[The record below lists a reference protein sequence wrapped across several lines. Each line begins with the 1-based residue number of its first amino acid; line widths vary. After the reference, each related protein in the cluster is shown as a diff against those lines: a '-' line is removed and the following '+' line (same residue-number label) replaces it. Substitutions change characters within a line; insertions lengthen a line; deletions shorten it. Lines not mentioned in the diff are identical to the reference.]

1 MGFNLFH
8 ALGGFAARESEKI
21 DKAREESVDIA
32 KTTLKYYAD
41 RGMEA
46 RRQKNQAFRDNL
58 KIAENLRDNY
68 NFTPRELGVLASQ
81 GKLKDVQDYYINWEM
96 DNKRTGKNTAFPDP
110 STIVSVMEDKPIN
123 MPMSDY
129 LRKILVGDPNLS
141 TTEVDSMASVPINS
155 ALGKLGFT
163 GGNAAKKY
171 REQFEASLGVPA
183 AELAAYASDDFTT
196 NREQGAVNLESLRT
210 TGTTSDERVEFN
222 QAYKHLGRQLASGL
236 GLESGT
242 IPGTDAFTGILGK
255 AESSIYFNNQIQ
267 ESANEVAR
275 LVREEKLPYDV
286 ALTKVQNEMFS
297 PEKIATYRQKQR
309 EFAGVGGTGQPGV
322 GGSSVTSYLFDQN
335 EASQIKGIDNIK
347 DLRNYVVAWVNQ
359 SPNRRNIGRQL
370 MNLFKTEKNIDTLK
384 NNILGYQLG
393 GDTGPKPSDPDQ
405 NPIQQYRDTD
415 STAPAPST
423 NSPAKSKGQMG
434 RSNKNALLQTEE
446 GKEAIAQTRKRL
458 EKQGIDTTDK
468 DSVMRSLVAQT
479 APQMGKARAAF
490 EGVSDDEFNRN
501 MRMQFEQ
508 MADAIVE
515 DSMAGMA

>member
-46 RRQKNQAFRDNL
+46 RRQKNQAFRDSL
-58 KIAENLRDNY
+58 KIAENLRDNF
-68 NFTPRELGVLASQ
+68 NFTPRQLGVLASQ
-81 GKLKDVQDYYINWEM
+81 GKLKDVQDYYTNWQM
-96 DNKRTGKNTAFPDP
+96 DNKRTGKNTALPDP
-110 STIVSVMEDKPIN
+110 NTIVSVMEDKPIN

-141 TTEVDSMASVPINS
+141 TTEVDSMANVPIDS

-196 NREQGAVNLESLRT
+196 DREQGAINLESLRT

-236 GLESGT
+236 GLEAGT
-242 IPGTDAFTGILGK
+242 IPGTDAFTGILGR
-255 AESSIYFNNQIQ
+255 AESAIYFNNQIQ
-267 ESANEVAR
+267 SAANEVAR
-275 LVREEKLPYDV
+275 LVRDEKMPYDV
-286 ALTKVQNEMFS
+286 ALTQVQNNMFS
-297 PEKIATYRQKQR
+297 DDNIANYREMQR
-309 EFAGVGGTGQPGV
+309 KFAGVGGTGEPGV

-335 EASQIKGIDNIK
+335 EANQIKGIDNIN
-347 DLRNYVVAWVNQ
+347 DLRKYVAAWVSQ

-370 MNLFKTEKNIDTLK
+370 MQLFKTEKNIDTLK
-384 NNILGYQLG
+384 NNILQFQLG
-393 GDTGPKPSDPDQ
+393 SGSGPRPSDPEQ
-405 NPIQQYRDTD
+405 NPIQRYRKPD
-415 STAPAPST
+415 STTPTPST
-423 NSPAKSKGQMG
+423 DSPAKSKGQMG
-434 RSNKNALLQTEE
+434 RRNKNALLQTEE
-446 GKEAIAQTRKRL
+446 GKEVVAQTRKRL
-458 EKQGIDTTDK
+458 EKQGVDTTDK
-468 DSVMRSLVAQT
+468 DAVIRSLVAQIS
-479 APQMGKARAAF
+479 PQMGKARPAF
-490 EGVSDDEFNRN
+490 KDVSDEEFNRN
-501 MRMQFEQ
+501 MRMQFDQ
-508 MADAIVE
+508 MADEIVK